1 MIRVQISARLQKR
14 AAKLTPELR
23 EAASATIAAVAESFG
38 NPHQHGGLGLRKLG
52 KRSFEVRVHRQW
64 RGIFILDGEVL
75 TAFDLMNHDEV
86 RRWVR
91 NQAKQP

>member
-14 AAKLTPELR
+14 VAKLPPKLR
-23 EAASATIAAVAESFG
+23 EAASATIAAVAESFE

-52 KRSFEVRVHRQW
+52 KRSFEVRVHLQW
-64 RGIFILDGEVL
+64 RVVFILDGDML

-86 RRWVR
+86 RLWVR
-91 NQAKQP
+91 NQAK